1 MRVVTAVEMREIDR
15 RAIEEYKIPGIILM
29 EHAAQAVTGVIRER
43 FAPVRT
49 AVFCGRGNNGGDG
62 WAIARLLFLAG
73 WEVTVFHPDPET
85 ELPPDAAANR
95 EICRKLGVGDY
106 SWPVVLRET
115 GTLREYGLIVDA
127 LLGTGFKGTVTG
139 DYARLITEINRSGKP
154 VVAVDIPSGVEADTG
169 RISGPAV
176 QARVTVTFGF
186 PKVGLLVYPGRQAA
200 GEVVTCDIGLP
211 PVFQGE
217 PCSFY
222 TMTPQE
228 AAALLPPRNPESHK
242 GNYGHLL
249 VVGGSPGLTG
259 APVLAGL
266 GALRCG
272 TGLITLAL
280 RDGLSLPEKPPE
292 LMTTGWSNLRWEDY
306 GAVVMGPGLSRAAD
320 GKELLR
326 ELLAAKGIKKVL
338 DADALNLLAGEDRW
352 WEKARGVIILT
363 PHPGEMARL
372 CHLKPEQVQADRIN
386 LAREK
391 AKEWGVTLVL
401 KGAAT
406 LVAQD
411 GSPVYINTTG
421 NSGLATGGTG
431 DVLAGVIGGLL
442 AQGLP
447 PEKAAALG
455 VYLHGAAGDLAA
467 EEYGSAGMIAGDLP
481 PKLALVI
488 KKVSGNDDEIQRA
501 CHPAGLGRGG
511 PGGDPV

>member
-1 MRVVTAVEMREIDR
+1 MRVVTAGEMKEIDR
-15 RAIEEYKIPGIILM
+15 RAIAEYNIPGIILM
-29 EHAAQAVTGVIRER
+29 EHAAQAVTGVIKER

-49 AVFCGRGNNGGDG
+49 AVFCGKGNNGGDG

-73 WEVTVFHPDPET
+73 WEAVVFHPGPET
-85 ELPPDAAANR
+85 KLPPDAAVNR
-95 EICRKLGVGDY
+95 EICRRLGIKDF
-106 SWPVVLRET
+106 SWPEVMEKPGVFQ
-115 GTLREYGLIVDA
+115 EYGLIIDA
-127 LLGTGFKGTVTG
+127 LLGTGFKGTVAG

-154 VVAVDIPSGVEADTG
+154 VAAVDIPSGVQADTG

-176 QARVTVTFGF
+176 RARVTVTFGL

-211 PVFQGE
+211 PASAGE
-217 PCSFY
+217 PVSFY
-222 TMTPQE
+222 TMDRKE
-228 AAALLPPRNPESHK
+228 AATLFPPRGPETHK
-242 GNYGHLL
+242 GDCGRLL
-249 VVGGSPGLTG
+249 VVGNSPGLTG

-272 TGLITLAL
+272 TGLVTLGL
-280 RDGLSLPEKPPE
+280 REGMILPEKPPE

-320 GKELLR
+320 GKALLR
-326 ELLAAKGIKKVL
+326 ELLAAEKTKKVL
-338 DADALNLLAGEDRW
+338 DADALNLLAEEDRW

-372 CHLKPEQVQADRIN
+372 CNLHPEQVQADRIN
-386 LAREK
+386 LVREK

-406 LVAQD
+406 LVGQA

-442 AQGLP
+442 AQGLTA
-447 PEKAAALG
+447 EKAAVLG
-455 VYLHGAAGDLAA
+455 VYIHGAAGDLAA
-467 EEYGSAGMIAGDLP
+467 EDYGSAGMIAGDLLS
-481 PKLALVI
+481 KLALVI
-488 KKVSGNDDEIQRA
+488 KRGTGSDEIQRA
-501 CHPAGLGRGG
+501 IN
-511 PGGDPV
+511 